1 MTGEAF
7 LQISGL
13 QKRFGAT
20 PALDGVD
27 LAVRKGEVHA
37 IIGENGA
44 GKSTLMNI
52 LAASLRPDAGAITLQ
67 GLPYRPANQ
76 LEGRRR
82 GIAHIHQELSL
93 CSHLSVAE
101 NIFLG
106 MEPRHSGWLDRRR
119 LNGDA
124 EELLKTFHHP
134 AITPQRRVS
143 DLPLS
148 ARQIVEICRALAQ
161 HASLIL
167 MDEPTSSLQRA
178 DVERLFLLIRRLRES
193 GISVIYISHF
203 LEEVREIADTCTVLR
218 DGKSV
223 ITGPIQDLS
232 NERLITAMVGR
243 SVNELFPA
251 HSPRS
256 QAAIS
261 ECVLEVKHLAAPP
274 AVREASLQLRRGEI
288 LGIAGLIGSGRT
300 ELVRALFGLEKAH
313 TGEINA
319 FGKPLPLYGPPETRI
334 ARGVGYLSED
344 RKGEGLALSLSVADN
359 ITFTNFAS
367 CSRRGWIDLSKQQ
380 EQAQKSAHA
389 VSVRAAS
396 MDVAIQKLSGGNQQK
411 AAIARLL
418 HQGCDIFLLDEPT
431 RGVDVTSKAQIY
443 ALIVSLARSG
453 KAILVVSS
461 YLPELFGLCD
471 RLAVMNRGCLSA
483 ARPIGEWTPESA
495 LQSAIGSSE

>member
-1 MTGEAF
+1 MTGAAF
-7 LQISGL
+7 LEISGL

-67 GLPYRPANQ
+67 GLPYRPADP
-76 LEGRRR
+76 LEARRR

-93 CSHLSVAE
+93 CPHLSVAE

-106 MEPRHSGWLDRRR
+106 TEPRRLGWLDRHR
-119 LNGDA
+119 LNDRA
-124 EELLKTFHHP
+124 KELLETFHHP

-143 DLPLS
+143 DLPLA
-148 ARQIVEICRALAQ
+148 ARQIVEISRALAQ
-161 HASLIL
+161 RASLIL

-178 DVERLFLLIRRLRES
+178 DVDRLFFLIRRLRES
-193 GISVIYISHF
+193 GISIIYISHF
-203 LEEVREIADTCTVLR
+203 LEEVREIANTCTVLR

-223 ITGPIQDLS
+223 VTGPIQDLPD
-232 NERLITAMVGR
+232 ERLITAMVGR
-243 SVNELFPA
+243 SVKELFPVR
-251 HSPRS
+251 SP
-256 QAAIS
+256 AAIS
-261 ECVLEVKHLAAPP
+261 ERVLEVKTLVAQP
-274 AVREASLQLRRGEI
+274 AVREAILQLSRGEI

-313 TGEINA
+313 AGTISV
-319 FGKPLPLYGPPETRI
+319 FGNSLALHVAPKTRI

-344 RKGEGLALSLSVADN
+344 RKGEGLALSLSLADN

-367 CSRRGWIDLSKQQ
+367 CSRRGWIDLAKQR
-380 EQAQKSAHA
+380 EQAQKSAQA
-389 VSVRAAS
+389 VQVRSAA
-396 MDVAIQKLSGGNQQK
+396 MDVPVQKLSGGNQQK

-418 HQGCDIFLLDEPT
+418 HQDCEIFLLDEPT
-431 RGVDVTSKAQIY
+431 RGVDVASKAQIY
-443 ALIVSLARSG
+443 ALIVSLARAG
-453 KAILVVSS
+453 KAILMVSS

-471 RLAVMNRGCLSA
+471 RLAVMSRGRLSA
-483 ARPIGEWTPESA
+483 ARPIGEWTPERV
-495 LQSAIGSSE
+495 LQAAIGSSQ